1 MTTRSASLRALAA
14 GAALLA
20 STAGAMAEDYE
31 TCLSRAEAAAEEWSG
46 GRITPLSDSNTAD
59 PGNYVVIMYGK
70 KYQAPY
76 NRSGSVN
83 VIRQYDGDAVSIRNK
98 VYDDEYDRCMG
109 YTSNHIYFM
118 VSGK

>member
-1 MTTRSASLRALAA
+1 MITRSASLRAMLV
-14 GAALLA
+14 GAALLVSSA
-20 STAGAMAEDYE
+20 AAMAEGFE
-31 TCLSRAEAAAEEWSG
+31 TCLSRAEAAAEEWSN
-46 GRITPLSDSNTAD
+46 GRISPLSDSNTAD

-76 NRSGSVN
+76 NRPGSVN
-83 VIRQYDGDAVSIRNK
+83 IIRQFDGDAVSIRNK

-109 YTSNHIYFM
+109 YTSNRIYFM